1 MVSTMH
7 LRASLF
13 EDTRHGKALYLLHAP
28 ILDLEQDW
36 RRSFESGPIVF
47 DDIWVDDILQVDRV
61 VRIALGNLML
71 GKLVPN
77 ECRLGTHTH

>member
-7 LRASLF
+7 LRASLY
-13 EDTRHGKALYLLHAP
+13 ENSRYGKALYLLHAS
-28 ILDLEQDW
+28 ILDLDQGW
-36 RRSFESGPIVF
+36 RRSFESRPIVF
-47 DDIWVDDILQVDRV
+47 DYIWVDDIFQVDRV

-77 ECRLGTHTH
+77 EC